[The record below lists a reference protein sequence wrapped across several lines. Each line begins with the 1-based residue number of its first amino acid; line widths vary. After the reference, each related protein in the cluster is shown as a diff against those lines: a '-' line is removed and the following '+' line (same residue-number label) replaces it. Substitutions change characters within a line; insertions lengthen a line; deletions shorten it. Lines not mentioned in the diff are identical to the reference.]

1 MTHRRWLPFGITCA
15 ALVLMG
21 ALAYDS
27 HEVTKSAPRS
37 TGDPAADAFAELMP
51 VLVSPRC
58 SNCHG
63 PMTFAD
69 EKASTVPPAGGV
81 GGPGQQVP
89 ASKATH
95 PGGDINGQ
103 DCGDCHTQDSA
114 WRLGP
119 EWPIQSTYQMCLTM
133 KAARTSGQGLLSHLQ
148 YDSLI
153 ALAFLGKKGQDDKA
167 AEPPP
172 MSKAEFIAATQKWID
187 AMNAMSKYPPD
198 PTGCARADVWVGS
211 IQYNYSEVGNRTT
224 TTAQGKGQF
233 PLVKR
238 GSWSGQ
244 AQRIEDHNATGCP
257 SVLTGNAS
265 GNGNAMLTVIDL
277 ASGGLTAFS
286 ALADETVT
294 RASLMISPM
303 GYNVSLEIPMKGIA
317 AYAGGG
323 PACPGYQP
331 NPRDF
336 AYTIHAEA
344 NGQIDPANP
353 DVLSGIETTTPRPG
367 VSITTKWNFKR
378 TRQ

>member
-1 MTHRRWLPFGITCA
+1 MTNRRWLPFGITCA
-15 ALVLMG
+15 SLVLMG

-27 HEVTKSAPRS
+27 REVSKPAPRS
-37 TGDPAADAFAELMP
+37 TGNPAADAFAQLMP

-63 PMTFAD
+63 PMTFND
-69 EKASTVPPAGGV
+69 QDSVTVFPAGGAA
-81 GGPGQQVP
+81 GPGRLDP
-89 ASKATH
+89 GSKATH
-95 PGGDINGQ
+95 PGGDIGET
-103 DCGDCHTQDSA
+103 DCVDCHAKANNWS
-114 WRLGP
+114 LGP
-119 EWPIQSTYQMCLTM
+119 DWPIQSAFQMCLKI
-133 KAARTSGQGLLSHLQ
+133 KAARSSGEDLLSHLR
-148 YDSLI
+148 DDNLI
-153 ALAFLGKKGQDDKA
+153 ALAFEGMKGQDD
-167 AEPPP
+167 ETPDPPP
-172 MSKAEFIAATQKWID
+172 MTKEAFIAATEKWIN

-198 PTGCARADVWVGS
+198 PTGCAKVDVWVGS

-224 TTAQGKGQF
+224 VTAEGKGQF

-265 GNGNAMLTVIDL
+265 GNGYMMLTVVDL
-277 ASGGLTAFS
+277 AAGMLTGFS
-286 ALADETVT
+286 ALANENAT
-294 RASLMISPM
+294 RASLMITPM
-303 GYNVSLEIPMKGIA
+303 GYSVSLEIPMKGKA

-336 AYTIHAEA
+336 AYTIHAEG

-353 DVLSGIETTTPRPG
+353 DVLSGSTTSTPFPG
-367 VSITTKWNFKR
+367 ASVTTKWNFKR